1 VGFSYLQKRKVKC
14 HIISERDRKAPNRQ
28 LARVIYI
35 VLTNSADENKH
46 WIASEKQQ
54 IIVENIVMQHSTI
67 INNSSASL
75 SDSGDRYSPETQ
87 LLNAIVERVEMANG
101 HVSNKAII
109 LFIIAELES
118 SSDHVKQDLLRTLL
132 ERVVSKTPD
141 DHGF

>member
-1 VGFSYLQKRKVKC
+1 M
-14 HIISERDRKAPNRQ
+14 
-28 LARVIYI
+28 ARVIYI
-35 VLTNSADENKH
+35 VLTTSADKNKH